1 MFIKNYQIKKKRIFV
16 GSSSQCLAGWVTF
29 FRLFSLSLAL
39 SSYQD
44 DNNKSISPK
53 ICRKFQFLKQLGSQP
68 QQQLAM
74 GIQSCNRCM
83 VRIGRY
89 TQSLPI
95 DGWIPTVTVCQCFVQ
110 KQYSHTRLCE
120 VQSNS
125 LSQWPSAT
133 EAMIPLCISHSF
145 ASVFA
150 SMRSGDRNKEMELF
164 YLHGT
169 KYCSY
174 RNAKIGQYY
183 SCVTNIPGRTH
194 FLHSFGSLRM
204 TSRDLYFCQLGAR
217 KDRASGFRDV

>member
-1 MFIKNYQIKKKRIFV
+1 
-16 GSSSQCLAGWVTF
+16 
-29 FRLFSLSLAL
+29 
-39 SSYQD
+39 
-44 DNNKSISPK
+44 
-53 ICRKFQFLKQLGSQP
+53 
-68 QQQLAM
+68 
-74 GIQSCNRCM
+74 
-83 VRIGRY
+83 
-89 TQSLPI
+89 
-95 DGWIPTVTVCQCFVQ
+95 
-110 KQYSHTRLCE
+110 
-120 VQSNS
+120 
-125 LSQWPSAT
+125 
-133 EAMIPLCISHSF
+133 MIPLSISHSF

-217 KDRASGFRDV
+217 KGQGEWISGCVIELGENVVVLKRKREIRIWKDNCAASHLLQSLDIDWKVIVIFFSRKFDRWTLFSIAQ